1 MANNAK
7 VMDSI
12 RNFLLKMKALDE
24 NIPEDLAKDALQM
37 TEEVKDALCED
48 EEIEKEVETK
58 EETKDE
64 CTEEIKEDVEDEDPK
79 EDIDKKVEDAFVKVM
94 RKYGLIQDS
103 AMAALDEAEK
113 ELSKKENE
121 DEDIDGE
128 ESVTVDP
135 EKINSKDAAAMLRKV
150 KPIIAG
156 VKDAKSRKILA
167 DTFAKAL
174 IGEKKTTADYAAILS
189 ASRNAAIDQMNKKP
203 TTDSASVDYGMEIA
217 KKYNPHYKEVN

>member
-24 NIPEDLAKDALQM
+24 NIPEDLAEDALKM

-48 EEIEKEVETK
+48 EEMEVEEKEDNE
-58 EETKDE
+58 DE
-64 CTEEIKEDVEDEDPK
+64 CTEEIKEDVKDEDPK

-103 AMAALDEAEK
+103 AMASLDEAEK
-113 ELSKKENE
+113 ELAKKENE

-128 ESVTVDP
+128 EAVTVDP

-174 IGEKKTTADYAAILS
+174 VGEKKTTADYAAILS
-189 ASRNAAIDQMNKKP
+189 ASREAAKDLMSKKS
-203 TTDSASVDYGMEIA
+203 TADASSVDYGMEIA

>member
-1 MANNAK
+1 MANKAK

-12 RNFLLKMKALDE
+12 RDFLLKLKALDE
-24 NIPEDLAKDALQM
+24 NIPEDLAEDALKM

-48 EEIEKEVETK
+48 EEMEVEEKEEIEDEDLKEAK

-64 CTEEIKEDVEDEDPK
+64 DPK
-79 EDIDKKVEDAFVKVM
+79 EVDIDKKVEDAFVKVM

-113 ELSKKENE
+113 ELSKKDEE

-128 ESVTVDP
+128 EAVTVDP

-174 IGEKKTTADYAAILS
+174 IGEKKTTADYASILS
-189 ASRNAAIDQMNKKP
+189 ASREAAKDLMNKKA
-203 TTDSASVDYGMEIA
+203 TKDASSVDYGMEIA

>member
-1 MANNAK
+1 MANKAK

-12 RNFLLKMKALDE
+12 RDFLLKLKALDE
-24 NIPEDLAKDALQM
+24 NIPEDLAEDALKM

-48 EEIEKEVETK
+48 EEMEVEEKEEAK
-58 EETKDE
+58 EEAAEETKDE
-64 CTEEIKEDVEDEDPK
+64 DLKEV
-79 EDIDKKVEDAFVKVM
+79 DIDKKVEDAFVKVM

-113 ELSKKENE
+113 ELFKKEEE
-121 DEDIDGE
+121 DEDIEGE
-128 ESVTVDP
+128 EAVTVDP

-174 IGEKKTTADYAAILS
+174 IGEKKTTADYASILS
-189 ASRNAAIDQMNKKP
+189 ASREAAKDLMSKKS
-203 TTDSASVDYGMEIA
+203 TADASSVDYGMEIA

>member
-1 MANNAK
+1 MANKAK

-12 RNFLLKMKALDE
+12 RDFLLKLKALDE
-24 NIPEDLAKDALQM
+24 NIPEDLAEDALKM

-48 EEIEKEVETK
+48 EEMEVEEKEETNDEDPEETK
-58 EETKDE
+58 EKDDDLNE
-64 CTEEIKEDVEDEDPK
+64 V
-79 EDIDKKVEDAFVKVM
+79 DIDKKVEEALVKVM

-113 ELSKKENE
+113 ELFKKEEE
-121 DEDIDGE
+121 DEDIEGE
-128 ESVTVDP
+128 EAVTVDP
-135 EKINSKDAAAMLRKV
+135 EKINSKDAAAMLCKV

-174 IGEKKTTADYAAILS
+174 VGDKKTTTDYASILS
-189 ASRNAAIDQMNKKP
+189 ASREAAKDLMSKKS
-203 TTDSASVDYGMEIA
+203 TADSSSVDYGMEIA

>member
-1 MANNAK
+1 MANKAK

-12 RNFLLKMKALDE
+12 RDFLLKLKALDE
-24 NIPEDLAKDALQM
+24 NIPEDLAEDALKM

-48 EEIEKEVETK
+48 EEMEVEEKEETNDEDPEETK
-58 EETKDE
+58 EK
-64 CTEEIKEDVEDEDPK
+64 DEDPK
-79 EDIDKKVEDAFVKVM
+79 EVDIDKKVEDAFVKVM

-113 ELSKKENE
+113 ELFKKEEE
-121 DEDIDGE
+121 DEDIEGE
-128 ESVTVDP
+128 EAVTVDP

-174 IGEKKTTADYAAILS
+174 VGDKKTTTDYASILS
-189 ASRNAAIDQMNKKP
+189 ASREAAKDLMSKKS
-203 TTDSASVDYGMEIA
+203 TADSSSVDYGMEIA

>member
-1 MANNAK
+1 MANKAK

-12 RNFLLKMKALDE
+12 RDFLLKLKALDE
-24 NIPEDLAKDALQM
+24 NIPEDLAEDALKM

-48 EEIEKEVETK
+48 EEMEVEEK

-64 CTEEIKEDVEDEDPK
+64 DPKETKEEVKDEDPK

-113 ELSKKENE
+113 ELTKKEEE

-128 ESVTVDP
+128 EAVTVDP

-174 IGEKKTTADYAAILS
+174 VGEKKTTADYASILS
-189 ASRNAAIDQMNKKP
+189 ASREAAKDLMR
-203 TTDSASVDYGMEIA
+203 SE
-217 KKYNPHYKEVN
+217 ERR

>member
-1 MANNAK
+1 MANKAK

-12 RNFLLKMKALDE
+12 RDFLLKLKALDE
-24 NIPEDLAKDALQM
+24 NIPEDLAEDALKM

-48 EEIEKEVETK
+48 EEMEVEEK

-64 CTEEIKEDVEDEDPK
+64 DPEETKGEAKDEDPK
-79 EDIDKKVEDAFVKVM
+79 EVDIDKKVEDAFVKVM

-113 ELSKKENE
+113 ELSKKDEE

-128 ESVTVDP
+128 EAVTVDP

-174 IGEKKTTADYAAILS
+174 VGEKKTTADYASILS
-189 ASRNAAIDQMNKKP
+189 ASREAAKDRMSKKS
-203 TTDSASVDYGMEIA
+203 TADASSVDYGMEIA

>member
-1 MANNAK
+1 MANKAK

-12 RNFLLKMKALDE
+12 RDFLLKLKALDE
-24 NIPEDLAKDALQM
+24 NIPEDLAEDALKM

-48 EEIEKEVETK
+48 EEMEVEEK

-64 CTEEIKEDVEDEDPK
+64 DPEETKEEAKDEDPK
-79 EDIDKKVEDAFVKVM
+79 EVDIDKKVEDAFVKVM

-113 ELSKKENE
+113 ELSKKDEE

-128 ESVTVDP
+128 EAVTVDP

-174 IGEKKTTADYAAILS
+174 VGEKKTTADYASILS
-189 ASRNAAIDQMNKKP
+189 ASREAAKDLMSKKS
-203 TTDSASVDYGMEIA
+203 TADVSSVDYGMEIA

>member
-1 MANNAK
+1 MANKAK

-12 RNFLLKMKALDE
+12 RDFLLKLKALDE
-24 NIPEDLAKDALQM
+24 NIPEDLAEDALKM

-48 EEIEKEVETK
+48 EEMEVEEKEEAK
-58 EETKDE
+58 EEAAEETKDE
-64 CTEEIKEDVEDEDPK
+64 DPK
-79 EDIDKKVEDAFVKVM
+79 EVDIDKKVEDAFVKVM

-113 ELSKKENE
+113 ELAKKEEE
-121 DEDIDGE
+121 DEDIEGE
-128 ESVTVDP
+128 EAVTVDP

-174 IGEKKTTADYAAILS
+174 VGEKKTTADYASILS
-189 ASRNAAIDQMNKKP
+189 ASREAAKDLMSKKS
-203 TTDSASVDYGMEIA
+203 TADSSSVDYGMEIA

>member
-24 NIPEDLAKDALQM
+24 NIPEDLAEDALKM

-48 EEIEKEVETK
+48 EVMEVEEKEEN
-58 EETKDE
+58 EDE
-64 CTEEIKEDVEDEDPK
+64 CTEEIKEDVKDEDPK

-103 AMAALDEAEK
+103 AMASLDEAEK
-113 ELSKKENE
+113 ELAKKENE

-128 ESVTVDP
+128 EAVTVDP

-156 VKDAKSRKILA
+156 VKNAKSRKILA

-174 IGEKKTTADYAAILS
+174 VGEKKTTADYAAILS
-189 ASRNAAIDQMNKKP
+189 ASREAAKDLMSKKS
-203 TTDSASVDYGMEIA
+203 TADASSVDYGMEIA

>member
-1 MANNAK
+1 MANKAK

-12 RNFLLKMKALDE
+12 RDFLLKLKALDE
-24 NIPEDLAKDALQM
+24 NIPEDLAEDALKM

-48 EEIEKEVETK
+48 EEMEVEEKEEAK
-58 EETKDE
+58 
-64 CTEEIKEDVEDEDPK
+64 DEDPK
-79 EDIDKKVEDAFVKVM
+79 ETKEDAKDEDPKEVDIDKKVEDAFVKVM

-113 ELSKKENE
+113 ELSKKDEE

-174 IGEKKTTADYAAILS
+174 VGEKKATADYASILS
-189 ASRNAAIDQMNKKP
+189 ASREAAKGLMNKKP
-203 TTDSASVDYGMEIA
+203 TTDASSVDYGMEIA

>member
-24 NIPEDLAKDALQM
+24 NIPEDLAEDALKM

-48 EEIEKEVETK
+48 EEMEVEEKEDNE
-58 EETKDE
+58 DE
-64 CTEEIKEDVEDEDPK
+64 CTEEIKEDAKDEDPK

-103 AMAALDEAEK
+103 AMASLDEAEK
-113 ELSKKENE
+113 ELAKKENE

-128 ESVTVDP
+128 EAVTVDP

-174 IGEKKTTADYAAILS
+174 VGEKKTTADYAAILS
-189 ASRNAAIDQMNKKP
+189 ASREAAKDLMSKKS
-203 TTDSASVDYGMEIA
+203 TADASSVDYGMEIA

>member
-1 MANNAK
+1 MANKAK

-12 RNFLLKMKALDE
+12 RDFLLKLKALDE
-24 NIPEDLAKDALQM
+24 NIPEDLAEDALKM

-48 EEIEKEVETK
+48 EEMEVEEK

-64 CTEEIKEDVEDEDPK
+64 DPKETKEEGKDEDPK

-113 ELSKKENE
+113 ELSKKDEE

-128 ESVTVDP
+128 EAVTVDP

-174 IGEKKTTADYAAILS
+174 VGEKKTTADYASILS
-189 ASRNAAIDQMNKKP
+189 ASREAVKDLMSKKS
-203 TTDSASVDYGMEIA
+203 TADASSVDYGMEIA
-217 KKYNPHYKEVN
+217 KKYNPHYKEVK

>member
-1 MANNAK
+1 MANKAK

-12 RNFLLKMKALDE
+12 RDFLLKLKALDE
-24 NIPEDLAKDALQM
+24 NIPEDLAEDALKM

-48 EEIEKEVETK
+48 EEMEVEEK

-64 CTEEIKEDVEDEDPK
+64 DPEETKEKDEDPK
-79 EDIDKKVEDAFVKVM
+79 EVDIDKKVEDAFVKVM

-103 AMAALDEAEK
+103 AMAALDEVEK
-113 ELSKKENE
+113 ELSKKEEE
-121 DEDIDGE
+121 DEDIEGE
-128 ESVTVDP
+128 EAVTVDP

-174 IGEKKTTADYAAILS
+174 IGEKKTTADYASILS
-189 ASRNAAIDQMNKKP
+189 ASREAAKDLMSKKS
-203 TTDSASVDYGMEIA
+203 TADASSVDYGMEIA

>member
-1 MANNAK
+1 MANKAK

-12 RNFLLKMKALDE
+12 RDFLLKLKALDE
-24 NIPEDLAKDALQM
+24 NIPEDLAEDALKM

-48 EEIEKEVETK
+48 EEMEVEEKEETNDEDPEETK
-58 EETKDE
+58 EK
-64 CTEEIKEDVEDEDPK
+64 DEDPK
-79 EDIDKKVEDAFVKVM
+79 EVDIDKKVEDAFVKVM

-113 ELSKKENE
+113 ELFKKEEE
-121 DEDIDGE
+121 DEDIEGE
-128 ESVTVDP
+128 EAVTVDP

-174 IGEKKTTADYAAILS
+174 IGEKKTTADYASILS
-189 ASRNAAIDQMNKKP
+189 ASREAAKDLMNKKP
-203 TTDSASVDYGMEIA
+203 TKDASSVDYGMEIA

>member
-1 MANNAK
+1 MANKAK

-12 RNFLLKMKALDE
+12 RDFLLKLKALDE
-24 NIPEDLAKDALQM
+24 NIPEDLAEDALKM

-48 EEIEKEVETK
+48 EEMEVEEKE
-58 EETKDE
+58 
-64 CTEEIKEDVEDEDPK
+64 EIEDEDPK
-79 EDIDKKVEDAFVKVM
+79 ESKEKDEDPKEVDIDKKVEDAFVKVM

-103 AMAALDEAEK
+103 AMAALDEVEK
-113 ELSKKENE
+113 ELSKKEEE
-121 DEDIDGE
+121 DEDIEGE
-128 ESVTVDP
+128 EAVTVDP

-174 IGEKKTTADYAAILS
+174 IGEKKTTVDYASILS
-189 ASRNAAIDQMNKKP
+189 ASREAAKDLMSKKS
-203 TTDSASVDYGMEIA
+203 TADASSVDYGMEIA

>member
-1 MANNAK
+1 MANKAK

-12 RNFLLKMKALDE
+12 RDFLLKLKALDE
-24 NIPEDLAKDALQM
+24 NIPEDLAEDALKM

-48 EEIEKEVETK
+48 EEMEVEEK
-58 EETKDE
+58 EETN
-64 CTEEIKEDVEDEDPK
+64 DEDPK
-79 EDIDKKVEDAFVKVM
+79 ETKEKDEDLKEVDIDKKVEDAFVKVM

-103 AMAALDEAEK
+103 AMAALDEVEK
-113 ELSKKENE
+113 ELAKKEEE
-121 DEDIDGE
+121 DEDIEGE
-128 ESVTVDP
+128 EAVTVDP

-174 IGEKKTTADYAAILS
+174 VGEKKTTADYASILT
-189 ASRNAAIDQMNKKP
+189 ASREAAKDLMSKKS
-203 TTDSASVDYGMEIA
+203 TADASSVDYGMEIA

>member
-1 MANNAK
+1 MANKAK

-12 RNFLLKMKALDE
+12 RDFLLKLKALDE
-24 NIPEDLAKDALQM
+24 NIPEDLAEDALKM

-48 EEIEKEVETK
+48 EEMEVEEK

-64 CTEEIKEDVEDEDPK
+64 AAEETKDEDPK
-79 EDIDKKVEDAFVKVM
+79 EVDIDKKVEDAFVKVM

-113 ELSKKENE
+113 ELSKKDEE

-128 ESVTVDP
+128 EAVTVDP

-174 IGEKKTTADYAAILS
+174 VGEKKTTADYASILS
-189 ASRNAAIDQMNKKP
+189 ASREAAKDLMSKKS
-203 TTDSASVDYGMEIA
+203 TADASSVDYGMEIA

>member
-1 MANNAK
+1 MANKAK

-12 RNFLLKMKALDE
+12 RDFLLKLKALDE
-24 NIPEDLAKDALQM
+24 NIPEDLAEDALKM

-48 EEIEKEVETK
+48 EEMEVEEK
-58 EETKDE
+58 KETK
-64 CTEEIKEDVEDEDPK
+64 DEDPK
-79 EDIDKKVEDAFVKVM
+79 ETKEKDEDPKEVDIDKKVEDAFVKVM

-103 AMAALDEAEK
+103 AMAALDEVEK
-113 ELSKKENE
+113 ELSKKEEE
-121 DEDIDGE
+121 DEDIEGE
-128 ESVTVDP
+128 EAVTVDP

-174 IGEKKTTADYAAILS
+174 VGEKKTTADYASILS
-189 ASRNAAIDQMNKKP
+189 ASREAAKDLMSKKS
-203 TTDSASVDYGMEIA
+203 TADASSVDYGMEIA

>member
-1 MANNAK
+1 MANKAK

-12 RNFLLKMKALDE
+12 RDFLLKLKALDE
-24 NIPEDLAKDALQM
+24 NIPEDLAEDALKM

-48 EEIEKEVETK
+48 EEMEVEEK

-64 CTEEIKEDVEDEDPK
+64 DPKVTKEEAEDEDPK
-79 EDIDKKVEDAFVKVM
+79 EVDIDKKVEDAFVKVM

-113 ELSKKENE
+113 ELSKKDEE

-128 ESVTVDP
+128 EAVTVDP

-174 IGEKKTTADYAAILS
+174 VGEKKTTADYASILS
-189 ASRNAAIDQMNKKP
+189 ASREAAKDLMSKKSA
-203 TTDSASVDYGMEIA
+203 TDSSSVDYGMEIA

>member
-1 MANNAK
+1 MANKAK

-12 RNFLLKMKALDE
+12 RDFLLKLKALDE
-24 NIPEDLAKDALQM
+24 NIPEDLAEDALKM

-48 EEIEKEVETK
+48 EEMEVEEK
-58 EETKDE
+58 EET
-64 CTEEIKEDVEDEDPK
+64 EDEDPK
-79 EDIDKKVEDAFVKVM
+79 ESKEKDEDPKEVDIDKKVEDAFVKVM

-103 AMAALDEAEK
+103 AMAALDEVEK
-113 ELSKKENE
+113 ELSKKEEE
-121 DEDIDGE
+121 DEDIEGE
-128 ESVTVDP
+128 EAVTVDP

-150 KPIIAG
+150 KPIIAD

-174 IGEKKTTADYAAILS
+174 IGEKKTTADYASILS
-189 ASRNAAIDQMNKKP
+189 ASREAAKDLMSKKS
-203 TTDSASVDYGMEIA
+203 TADSSSVDYGMEIA